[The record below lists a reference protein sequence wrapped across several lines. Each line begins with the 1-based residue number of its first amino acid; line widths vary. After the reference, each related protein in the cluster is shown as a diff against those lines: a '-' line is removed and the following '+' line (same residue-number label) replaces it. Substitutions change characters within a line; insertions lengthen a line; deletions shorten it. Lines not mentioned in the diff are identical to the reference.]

1 MKFTDLLLTASSNML
16 RAKARTFLTII
27 AIFIGAMTIT
37 LTNGIGTGIKSYLN
51 KQIGNLGA
59 TNLITIQLTNSSSP
73 GPGTANSA
81 PPVYNPNQKVAV
93 GSGGGRT
100 EGKQLLMSSTD
111 ISTIKSI
118 PNVTDAKPERAISP
132 DYIMGT
138 SGKYQ
143 LTLQQQFGSI
153 FADMTTGSGVDNT
166 STQDQITVPE
176 NYVASLGY
184 SSDQAIIGQPVTIG
198 ITSAEGKQ
206 STITAT
212 VTGVEQKTL
221 IGGSFAYT
229 NTVLA
234 NQLYDIQSTG
244 LPLAAANSFTSVVA
258 TFPANLTDA
267 QISTLKSDLSAK
279 GYTGQTIKDR
289 EDTVFTAINVIII
302 VFDLFAAITLL
313 AASFGIV
320 NTLFMS
326 VQERTKEIG
335 LMKALGM
342 SPRRIFTLFSIEAA
356 LIGLWGSV
364 LGVTCAALL
373 GKVVNTIAAKSFLK
387 DFPGLSLLTF
397 PLTTI
402 AVVIVGIMLIAFLAG
417 TLPALRASQ
426 KDPIEALRYE

>member
-1 MKFTDLLLTASSNML
+1 MKLTDLFLTASSSMF
-16 RAKARTFLTII
+16 RSKVRTLLTII

-59 TNLITIQLTNSSSP
+59 TNLISVQLTNKNSP
-73 GPGTANSA
+73 GPGSANSA
-81 PPVYNPNQKVAV
+81 PPAYNPNQKVAA
-93 GSGGGRT
+93 GQGGGRG
-100 EGKQLLMSSTD
+100 EAQQLLMSSKD
-111 ISTIKSI
+111 ISAIKSVSNI
-118 PNVTDAKPERAISP
+118 TDAQPERAITP
-132 DYIMGT
+132 DYIKGT

-143 LTLQQQFGSI
+143 LSLQQQFGST
-153 FADMTTGSGVDNT
+153 FAPMSVGHGVDNG
-166 STQDQITVPE
+166 SSQNQITVPE
-176 NYVASLGY
+176 NYVVSLGY
-184 SSDQAIIGQPVTIG
+184 SSDQAIIGKPVTIG

-206 STITAT
+206 STVTAT
-212 VTGVEQKTL
+212 ITGVEQKTL
-221 IGGSFAYT
+221 IGGAFAYA
-229 NTVLA
+229 NTPLA
-234 NQLYDIQSTG
+234 TQLFSIQSTG
-244 LPLAAANSFTSVVA
+244 LPPAAANSFTSVVA
-258 TFPANLTDA
+258 TFPTSLTDA
-267 QISTLKSDLSAK
+267 QISTIKNELSAK

-289 EDTVFTAINVIII
+289 ENTVFTAITAIII
-302 VFDLFAAITLL
+302 VFDAFAAITLL

-364 LGVTCAALL
+364 LGVGFAALL
-373 GKVVNTIAAKSFLK
+373 GKVVNTIATKGFLK

-417 TLPALRASQ
+417 TLPALRASK
-426 KDPIEALRYE
+426 KDPIDALRYE